1 MMFENVV
8 GHSDVKQRLE
18 SSFLNGKVSHAYI
31 FAGKRGVG
39 KTTMAKAFAHVL
51 TEGSVADVTVV
62 TNQHYGV
69 ESKTDIV
76 SVDTVRAASADMYM
90 KPYLA
95 DKRVFIVP
103 NAEKM
108 NAQAQNALLKIFEEP
123 PAYCVIILITQND
136 NMLLQTIRSRAITV
150 RFGELDHSVVRE
162 YVAKKGVD
170 APDVIVRLA
179 SGSIGMALELCE
191 NEELGDVLNTF
202 VEIFRKIG
210 SGTAECVYALIDYF
224 QREKKNCEALF
235 DIMLVMLRDT
245 MLGSKTDLAISGLS
259 NKKVVRIIE
268 LVENTRNSFSFNAD
282 YNMAVSEMM
291 LNILGET
298 NGRSSWNSF

>member
-1 MMFENVV
+1 MIFEKVI
-8 GHSDVKQRLE
+8 GHSGVKKQLE
-18 SSFLNGKVSHAYI
+18 NAVKTNKVSHAYI

-39 KTTMAKAFAHVL
+39 KTTMAMAFADVL
-51 TEGSVADVTVV
+51 TDCSVADVTMV
-62 TNQHYGV
+62 TNEHYGV

-76 SVDTVRAASADMYM
+76 SVDTVRAAASDMYM

-95 DKRVFIVP
+95 DKRVFIIP

-123 PAYCVIILITQND
+123 PSYCVIILVTQND

-150 RFGELDHSVVRE
+150 RFGELTDNEVSDYMQKSGAVVS
-162 YVAKKGVD
+162 
-170 APDVIVRLA
+170 DVIVRIA
-179 SGSIGMALELCE
+179 SGSIGMAQSLCE
-191 NEELGDVLNTF
+191 NEELGDVLNKF
-202 VEIFRKIG
+202 VGLFKRIG
-210 SGTAECVYALIDYF
+210 DGTAEGTYSLIDF
-224 QREKKNCEALF
+224 MQKEKANYEPLF

-245 MLGSKTDLAISGLS
+245 LQGNKSGLEIDGLTS
-259 NKKVVRIIE
+259 RKAVRIIE
-268 LVENTRNSFSFNAD
+268 LVEKTRNSFSVNAD

-298 NGRSSWNSF
+298 NG